1 MKDVHSRDPVLAQVG
16 KRIRSLRVG
25 KGISQEMLAERS
37 SLHRTYIGGVERG
50 LRNPSLKSLQRIAK
64 GLGVGVVD
72 LFRPPRIE
80 VFTARN
86 QANGEKEDEK
96 R

>member
-1 MKDVHSRDPVLAQVG
+1 MKDVRSRDPILTLVG
-16 KRIRSLRVG
+16 KRIRNLREG
-25 KGISQEMLAERS
+25 RGFSQEVLAEKS

-72 LFRPPRIE
+72 LFQ
-80 VFTARN
+80 TT
-86 QANGEKEDEK
+86 KD
-96 R
+96 

>member
-1 MKDVHSRDPVLAQVG
+1 MKDVRSRDPILAQVG
-16 KRIRSLRVG
+16 RRIRSLREG
-25 KGISQEMLAERS
+25 KGISQEVLAEKS

-72 LFRPPRIE
+72 LFQ
-80 VFTARN
+80 TT
-86 QANGEKEDEK
+86 KD
-96 R
+96 

>member
-1 MKDVHSRDPVLAQVG
+1 MKDVRSRDPILTQVG
-16 KRIRSLRVG
+16 RRIKSLREG
-25 KGISQEMLAERS
+25 RGISQEVLAEKS

-72 LFRPPRIE
+72 LFQ
-80 VFTARN
+80 TT
-86 QANGEKEDEK
+86 KD
-96 R
+96 

>member
-1 MKDVHSRDPVLAQVG
+1 MRDVRNRDPILTQVG
-16 KRIRSLRVG
+16 KRIRSLRG
-25 KGISQEMLAERS
+25 ARGFSQEILAEKS

-72 LFRPPRIE
+72 LFQN
-80 VFTARN
+80 T
-86 QANGEKEDEK
+86 KD
-96 R
+96 

>member
-1 MKDVHSRDPVLAQVG
+1 MKDMRSREPILAQVG
-16 KRIRSLRVG
+16 KRIRNLREG
-25 KGISQEMLAERS
+25 RGISQEVLAEKS

-72 LFRPPRIE
+72 LFQTTNE
-80 VFTARN
+80 
-86 QANGEKEDEK
+86 
-96 R
+96 

>member
-1 MKDVHSRDPVLAQVG
+1 MKDVRSRDPILTLVG
-16 KRIRSLRVG
+16 KRIRNLREG
-25 KGISQEMLAERS
+25 RGFSQEVLAEKA

-72 LFRPPRIE
+72 LFQ
-80 VFTARN
+80 TT
-86 QANGEKEDEK
+86 KD
-96 R
+96 